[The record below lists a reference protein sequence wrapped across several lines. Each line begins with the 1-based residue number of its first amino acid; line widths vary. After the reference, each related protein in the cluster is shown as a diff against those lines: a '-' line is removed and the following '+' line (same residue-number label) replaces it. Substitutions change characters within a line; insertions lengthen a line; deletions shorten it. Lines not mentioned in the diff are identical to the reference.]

1 MGFLN
6 KSTGFS
12 DGCGV
17 LPQNPYFFYAKIIVI
32 LHIWRI
38 LNVCTF
44 GFCMGRD
51 SMVQA
56 TSKKK
61 WMRKWK
67 PELAIVGYELARDGL
82 KLSQIAKVLNIS
94 KPTIDNWIQTRPT
107 FRFAIRRG
115 RRWRKESRKCT
126 YDMGD
131 YVYDRL
137 SEPMRLLWHKLDRMH
152 RANVGIEK
160 VEAMFANYGKDFRQH
175 LFLCALVKSAFSI
188 AAACRKVGIKRATF
202 QTWYLDS
209 DFQKLVREIEDIKD
223 DMFESSLIRKV
234 LDGSEPAILAVAR
247 SRLKKRGY
255 GDRAS
260 LDVNVQGQID
270 HNHKMF
276 PMESLNLP
284 LPIQKQILAHLRTA
298 KAIDA
303 EVVA

>member
-1 MGFLN
+1 MQSGI
-6 KSTGFS
+6 G
-12 DGCGV
+12 
-17 LPQNPYFFYAKIIVI
+17 
-32 LHIWRI
+32 
-38 LNVCTF
+38 
-44 GFCMGRD
+44 
-51 SMVQA
+51 
-56 TSKKK
+56 KKK
-61 WMRKWK
+61 WAQKWR
-67 PELAIVGYELARDGL
+67 PELSIVGYELARDGL
-82 KLSQIAKVLNIS
+82 KLSQMARVLNIS
-94 KPTIDNWIQTRPT
+94 KPTIDNWIQKRPL

-115 RRWRKESRKCT
+115 RRWRKESRKCQ

-137 SEPMRLLWHKLDRMH
+137 SESMKKLWHKLDRMH

-160 VEAMFANYGKDFRQH
+160 VEAVFANYGKDFRQH

-202 QTWYLDS
+202 QTWYLDP
-209 DFQKLVREIEDIKD
+209 DFQKLVREIEDVKD
-223 DMFESSLIRKV
+223 DMFESSLIRLV
-234 LDGSEPAILAVAR
+234 QAGSETATLAVAR

-270 HNHKMF
+270 HNHRMF

-284 LPIQKQILAHLRTA
+284 LPIQKQILAHLRKA

-303 EVVA
+303 EVVK